1 MRHRHPLHPWPR
13 LPASPPCRVRSF
25 DIRFVQAKAD
35 AIELLAE
42 FADPPRSKPMFLFMK
57 GGAEKAR
64 LEGANPIELGKLV
77 TKLAQKKA
85 AGAA

>member
-1 MRHRHPLHPWPR
+1 MGECVTATRSSRGC
-13 LPASPPCRVRSF
+13 ASTSPPCRVRSF
-25 DIRFVQAKAD
+25 DIRFVQAQAD

-85 AGAA
+85 G